1 MFLPG
6 ISLLALTALVAFVFI
21 KWRKKQKTSDDLTQ
35 KEDKIA
41 SKTKKK
47 DNNFNPPETRSES
60 KPSWKKGK
68 EVNENKNESVESP
81 KVTKSPSSPKPKL
94 EKSVEKTPTYTITN
108 IPKVEQTLPSST
120 SSTKV
125 SSPKVS
131 SKSNE
136 AKTNIPSIVRK
147 PRVERDEVK
156 EAEEFE
162 KELRETER
170 KAVEEAKSFMRPIQ
184 LNIDKSARSK
194 EESDRSKEKEMIL
207 IKKLCGEVREIAKA
221 SNPEEREERRQEMEK
236 VRSARLRCQ

>member
-1 MFLPG
+1 MPKRRQYLF
-6 ISLLALTALVAFVFI
+6 ILLSGDSHFYL
-21 KWRKKQKTSDDLTQ
+21 QTS
-35 KEDKIA
+35 
-41 SKTKKK
+41 SK
-47 DNNFNPPETRSES
+47 
-60 KPSWKKGK
+60 
-68 EVNENKNESVESP
+68 
-81 KVTKSPSSPKPKL
+81 KSPL
-94 EKSVEKTPTYTITN
+94 DY
-108 IPKVEQTLPSST
+108 
-120 SSTKV
+120 
-125 SSPKVS
+125 
-131 SKSNE
+131 
-136 AKTNIPSIVRK
+136 
-147 PRVERDEVK
+147 RDLLTFLYFSGIIADENVYEVK